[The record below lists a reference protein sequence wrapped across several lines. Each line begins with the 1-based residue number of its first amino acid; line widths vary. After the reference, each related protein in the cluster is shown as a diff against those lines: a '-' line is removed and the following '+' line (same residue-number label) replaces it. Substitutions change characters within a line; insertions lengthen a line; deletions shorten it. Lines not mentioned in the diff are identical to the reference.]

1 MTKKIVQRRKEI
13 GIDYKTINEVSD
25 LLSRLSNEMGGEC
38 VFDIDFDEC
47 AVFVIQES
55 EETDNEYNL
64 RVKLEKLRS
73 DKDLDSR
80 KAQYEKLKLE
90 FDA

>member
-1 MTKKIVQRRKEI
+1 MVASNKFKELKMTKKIVQRRKDI

-38 VFDIDFDEC
+38 VFDIDFDKR

-73 DKDLDSR
+73 DKT
-80 KAQYEKLKLE
+80 
-90 FDA
+90 